1 MMLST
6 LIGLVCGLALGAA
19 LGYLYAGRRGSAGE
33 AALREASAALQQRV
47 AGLSESLASREG
59 EASDLR
65 EQLSEARTGQ
75 AVLSTRLE
83 GAERSALE
91 QRKLLDDAQV
101 KLRDAFAAVSSDA
114 LSRNNEKF
122 LQLARESFAVL
133 SKEATGSLDQR
144 KAQIEG
150 LLKPMRELL
159 GQYQSRLG
167 DIEKSRVESYSM
179 LREQL
184 GTLAET
190 QRALNTQ
197 TGQLVT
203 ALSRPTTRGQ
213 WGEISLRRLVE
224 LAGMSNR
231 CDFVEQASIDTE
243 DGRLRPDMVVHM
255 PGGRDV
261 IIDCKTPLD
270 AFLDGAAATDADTR
284 RACLQRHAQQVRNR
298 CRELS
303 QKSYWSQFK
312 GSPEYVVMFLPGEA
326 FLYAA
331 LEMDGSLI
339 EDGLQNRVIIAT
351 PTTLIALLRA
361 IEYGWRQEA
370 ISENAEQVRSLGRDL
385 YDRIATLAGHFEKL
399 GRAIDGTVGAYN
411 QTVGSLESRVLSTAR
426 KISELGARTAKQ
438 VPELDVVD
446 VRTREI
452 SFAKTDDPR

>member
-1 MMLST
+1 MVLAV
-6 LIGLVCGLALGAA
+6 IGLVCGLALGAA
-19 LGYLYAGRRGSAGE
+19 LGYLYAGRHAHAGE
-33 AALREASAALQQRV
+33 ASAREASAALEQRV
-47 AGLSESLASREG
+47 IGLSESLASRES
-59 EASDLR
+59 ESKDLR

-83 GAERSALE
+83 SAERNVLE
-91 QRKLLDDAQV
+91 QKKLLDDAQV
-101 KLRDAFAAVSSDA
+101 KLRDAFAAVSADA

-150 LLKPMRELL
+150 LLKPMQELL
-159 GQYQSRLG
+159 GQYQNRLG
-167 DIEKSRVESYSM
+167 DIEKSRTESYSM

-261 IIDCKTPLD
+261 IIDCKTTLD
-270 AFLDGAAATDADTR
+270 AFLDAAAATDADAH

-312 GSPEYVVMFLPGEA
+312 LSPEYVVMFLPGEA

-339 EDGLQNRVIIAT
+339 EEGLKNRVIIAT

-370 ISENAEQVRSLGRDL
+370 ISENAEQIRSLGKDL
-385 YDRIATLAGHFEKL
+385 YDRIATLGAHFEKL
-399 GRAIDGTVGAYN
+399 GKAIGGTVGAYN
-411 QTVGSLESRVLSTAR
+411 QAVGSLELRVLSTAR
-426 KISELGARTAKQ
+426 KISELGAHTEKQ

-446 VRTREI
+446 ARARELT
-452 SFAKTDDPR
+452 FAKPDDPR